1 MFSTIIFIDH
11 ETVLKI
17 IKQISMIIVFIDKLN
32 LRFVKTFDY
41 IQRFDVELRHKSN
54 KQHIVFD
61 ALSRFVNF
69 NIDIASS
76 KKKLNVFFIIVLMKI
91 EEIFR
96 RKFVANYIIDLN

>member
-1 MFSTIIFIDH
+1 MKFFEQNSTIIFTNH
-11 ETVLKI
+11 EIVLKI
-17 IKQISMIIVFIDKLN
+17 IKQINMIIVFIDKLN

-69 NIDIASS
+69 NNDISFS
-76 KKKLNVFFIIVLMKI
+76 KNELNAFLSLF
-91 EEIFR
+91 
-96 RKFVANYIIDLN
+96 